1 MSALRMCNEDPPG
14 GRETAAGTTLGLAR
28 AFRAWRRRSALS
40 AALARLEDFQLED
53 LGIRRAEIPALVR
66 ASAVAPRLLRRMLAR
81 LQLEPALQPRRQLV
95 RTCMVCPSVLRCQAW
110 LDRGGRADGYREFCP
125 NAALLD
131 ELRRGSAGW
140 SGDGRTRARAFVG

>member
-1 MSALRMCNEDPPG
+1 MSALRICNEDPAG
-14 GRETAAGTTLGLAR
+14 GCQDPAGAALRLAR
-28 AFRAWRRRSALS
+28 MFRAWRRRSALS
-40 AALARLEDFQLED
+40 AALARLEDFQLDD

-66 ASAVAPRLLRRMLAR
+66 ASSVAPRLLQRMLAR

-95 RTCMVCPSVLRCQAW
+95 RTCMVCPAVSRCRVW

-131 ELRRGSAGW
+131 ELRGRSVEWQGG
-140 SGDGRTRARAFVG
+140 GRTSARAVPG